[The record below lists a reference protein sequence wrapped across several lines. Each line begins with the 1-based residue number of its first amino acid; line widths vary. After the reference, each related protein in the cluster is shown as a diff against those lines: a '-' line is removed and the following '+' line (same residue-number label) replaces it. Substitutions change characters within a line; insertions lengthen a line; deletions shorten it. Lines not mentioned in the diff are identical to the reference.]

1 MAGFS
6 VQRMG
11 LATVSSVSRRGRT
24 GRKAGGQD
32 KTGRHPMGPIRG
44 ASPCL
49 HTVPDGTVSGPSWCR
64 EARQSQHPPRFSRH
78 SAPKST
84 VSGGSAMSG
93 DDDNRFRP
101 RPGRVRSDAP
111 KAGQTKSFFSQVK
124 KIARQ
129 QSTAASSRHSAS
141 AKSAS
146 SGKAGPKHNTFAG
159 PGVRR
164 GRGAS
169 FVQSRHIAGGWRHSA
184 PGMRRVVIK
193 TRFVKGA
200 GKSGK
205 AAAHLRYIQRD
216 GTSRDG
222 ERGQL
227 YSAGEDR
234 ADGDAFLDRGKDDR
248 HQFRFIVSPEDAADL
263 ADLTGYTRELMAQV
277 ETDLGTKLDWVAV
290 NHHNTG
296 HPHVHVIVNGRD
308 ALGEDLVING
318 DYLANGIRER
328 ASELAALELGPVTEI
343 EQGRKLAAEIDQDRL
358 TRIDRA
364 MIAEAD
370 DRFIDLRHEPG
381 DLRGQSDRTLRL
393 RRLGKLGDMGL
404 ATEHAPSVWELS
416 ERLEPTLREMGER
429 GDIVRTM
436 QKALRAEGA
445 ERDPMSFEIHDAAPA
460 TPIIGRVIDKH
471 LSDELGENLTLVVD
485 GIDGRTHHVSGIDPA
500 RVEDARIG
508 SVVEIGPADGA
519 ARPSD
524 RAIIGM
530 AEDGIYRPSRHLEQ
544 ARFEGRVPGG
554 EYEGFVDAHVRR
566 LEALRR
572 AGIAERIDA
581 DQWRIPDDF
590 EARVAAHDAGRN
602 ARANIRVLSTFDLDR
617 QIGSD
622 GATWLDRWLVGAGT
636 SDLSVS
642 GFGEQVRE
650 AMDRRRETL
659 IDRGDAIRQVDGR
672 TAYRRNL
679 IATLQEREVAR
690 AGDELAAKKTLPF
703 RAAADGE
710 TVTGKFTGT
719 VQLSSGKFAIVE
731 KSHEFTLV
739 PWRPVIDRQLDREVS
754 GIVQSGSVSWQLGR
768 QRGLG
773 I

>member
-1 MAGFS
+1 M
-6 VQRMG
+6 
-11 LATVSSVSRRGRT
+11 TT
-24 GRKAGGQD
+24 
-32 KTGRHPMGPIRG
+32 
-44 ASPCL
+44 
-49 HTVPDGTVSGPSWCR
+49 
-64 EARQSQHPPRFSRH
+64 
-78 SAPKST
+78 
-84 VSGGSAMSG
+84 

-111 KAGQTKSFFSQVK
+111 KGGQAKSFLSKVR

-129 QSTAASSRHSAS
+129 QQAASGRSRSVKGGANRAAKGKNTIAS
-141 AKSAS
+141 
-146 SGKAGPKHNTFAG
+146 GR
-159 PGVRR
+159 GVQR
-164 GRGAS
+164 GRGAA
-169 FVQSRHIAGGWRHSA
+169 FVRARNLSGGWSHRQS
-184 PGMRRVVIK
+184 GSRRVI
-193 TRFVKGA
+193 VKSRSVRAA
-200 GKSGK
+200 GRSGK

-222 ERGQL
+222 EHGQL

-277 ETDLGTKLDWVAV
+277 EADLGTKLDWVAV

-318 DYLANGIRER
+318 DYLAGGIRER
-328 ASELAALELGPVTEI
+328 ASELATLELGPVTEI
-343 EQGRKLAAEIDQDRL
+343 EQRRKLTAEIDQDRL

-364 MIAEAD
+364 MIAESQ
-370 DRFIDLRHEPG
+370 DRLIDLRHEPD
-381 DLRGQSDRTLRL
+381 DLRGQSDRTMRL

-404 ATEHAPSVWELS
+404 ATEHTPGVWELS

-445 ERDPMSFEIHDAAPA
+445 ERDPMSFEIHEAAPA
-460 TPIIGRVIDKH
+460 APIVGRVINKH

-485 GIDGRTHHVSGIDPA
+485 GIDGRTHHISGVDPA

-508 SVVEIGPADGA
+508 SVIEIGAPDSAG
-519 ARPSD
+519 RPSD
-524 RAIIGM
+524 RAVAGM

-544 ARFEGRVPGG
+544 ARFDGRVPGG
-554 EYEGFVDAHVRR
+554 DYEGFIDAHVRR

-581 DQWRIPDDF
+581 DQWRIPEDF
-590 EARVAAHDAGRN
+590 EARAAAHDAGRN
-602 ARANIRVLSTFDLDR
+602 ARANIRVLSTFDLER

-622 GATWLDRWLVGAGT
+622 GATWLDRRLIGASA
-636 SDLSVS
+636 SDLSPA

-650 AMDRRRETL
+650 AIERRRETL
-659 IDRGDAIRQVDGR
+659 IDRGDAIHQTDGR
-672 TAYRRNL
+672 IVYRRNL

-690 AGDELAAKKTLPF
+690 TGADMAEKKALPF

-710 TVTGKFTGT
+710 TVSGTFTGT

-739 PWRPVIDRQLDREVS
+739 PWRPVIDRQLGREVM
-754 GIVQSGSVSWQLGR
+754 GVVQSGSVSWQLGR
-768 QRGLG
+768 RRGLG
-773 I
+773 L